1 MSIAAKNWVNNP
13 DFFLNKSAVVVY
25 RLCMDSE
32 ALESD
37 VDDILGHLQE
47 GLKRTEVTMT
57 SILEG
62 ILVDSASL
70 MTELEAALN
79 DVEAALLKD

>member
-1 MSIAAKNWVNNP
+1 
-13 DFFLNKSAVVVY
+13 
-25 RLCMDSE
+25 MDSE